1 MSNVLPPSLGLAAAA
16 ARGAP
21 AGVHGTIT
29 NPPLAIAQLATGT
42 ILRGQVL
49 RQDARGHILVR
60 TDLGTLQIL
69 SPAQIPPGSQV
80 TLQLRTAGSQLHVT
94 ILQVE
99 EQPMQSQRPAPVP
112 AMPQAGTGPP
122 APAQHAAAPPDVL
135 VIGQSLEAVLQVLP
149 KGGKAASAQESAP
162 PPLPAG
168 SRLQLH
174 VLRVQIPSAPGPGQA
189 PSAPGPGQAPS
200 APPVPKEPPSTLKVI
215 PGTLLPGLVAG
226 STTSG
231 QPLVQTAVGLLKLG
245 LPIALP
251 KGTQL
256 VFELE
261 AVTPAARA
269 GETALAPPR
278 PATLI
283 HSWPALD
290 EALTLLRQLDGASNH
305 ALLAAS
311 NVPRPGARLAS
322 TILFF
327 LQALGR
333 GDLNSWL
340 GQRATEA
347 LGRAGRGD
355 LLSRMGQDLAQLGR
369 LSDNAGEEWRFVP
382 VPLFD
387 GSPVQ
392 PFRLF
397 VRARRGRGGDGPEA
411 AEEPTRFIVEVELSH
426 LGDLQLDGLVRDR
439 RFDLVLRTRRPLA
452 EAMRRDIAVIFGQA
466 NELSGSR
473 GQIAF
478 QASPEWSFMPL
489 KQPAADAAGLVI

>member
-21 AGVHGTIT
+21 AGVQGTVT

-69 SPAQIPPGSQV
+69 SAAQIAPGSQV

-99 EQPMQSQRPAPVP
+99 GQPAQSPRPAPVP
-112 AMPQAGTGPP
+112 AIPPAGTGPP
-122 APAQHAAAPPDVL
+122 APTQNAAAPPDVL
-135 VIGQSLEAVLQVLP
+135 VIGQSFEAILQ
-149 KGGKAASAQESAP
+149 AP
-162 PPLPAG
+162 PKTGTAAATQDSARPPLATG
-168 SRLQLH
+168 SRLQVH
-174 VLRVQIPSAPGPGQA
+174 VLRVQVPGAQGPGPAPSAAPGPEA
-189 PSAPGPGQAPS
+189 PS
-200 APPVPKEPPSTLKVI
+200 
-215 PGTLLPGLVAG
+215 GTVGVAAGAQLPGLVAG
-226 STTSG
+226 STRSG
-231 QPLVQTAVGLLKLG
+231 QPLVQTAVGLLKLS
-245 LPIALP
+245 LPTTLP

-256 VFELE
+256 VFAVE

-269 GETALAPPR
+269 AEIDLAPSR

-283 HSWPALD
+283 YSWPALD
-290 EALTLLRQLDGASNH
+290 EALTLLQQLDGAANQ
-305 ALLAAS
+305 ALVAGS

-333 GDLNSWL
+333 GDLNGWL
-340 GQRATEA
+340 GQQAAEA
-347 LGRAGRGD
+347 LGRAGRSD

-369 LSDNAGEEWRFVP
+369 LSDNAGPEWRFLP
-382 VPLFD
+382 FPLFD
-387 GSPVQ
+387 SSHVQ
-392 PFRLF
+392 PIRLF
-397 VRARRGRGGDGPEA
+397 VRSRRGRGGEGPEES
-411 AEEPTRFIVEVELSH
+411 EEPTRFILEVELSRF
-426 LGDLQLDGLVRDR
+426 GGLQLDGLVRDR
-439 RFDLVLRTRRPLA
+439 RFDLVLRTRQPLSQV
-452 EAMRRDIAVIFGQA
+452 MRRDIAVIFGHA
-466 NELSGSR
+466 NELSGTQ

-489 KQPAADAAGLVI
+489 KQPVAEAAGLVV

>member
-21 AGVHGTIT
+21 AGVQGTIT

-69 SPAQIPPGSQV
+69 SAAQIAAGSQV

-99 EQPMQSQRPAPVP
+99 GQPAQSQRPTPLPAVP
-112 AMPQAGTGPP
+112 QPGTGPP
-122 APAQHAAAPPDVL
+122 AAPAQTPAAPPDVL
-135 VIGQSLEAVLQVLP
+135 VIGQSLEAVLQVAP
-149 KGGKAASAQESAP
+149 KAGKTSPAQAPAP
-162 PPLPAG
+162 PPLPPG

-174 VLRVQIPSAPGPGQA
+174 VLRVEVPSATPPGQA
-189 PSAPGPGQAPS
+189 PSAPQLPDTPPGNVRMAPG
-200 APPVPKEPPSTLKVI
+200 AQ
-215 PGTLLPGLVAG
+215 LPGFVAG
-226 STTSG
+226 STASG

-245 LPIALP
+245 LPTTLP
-251 KGTQL
+251 KGTQV

-269 GETALAPPR
+269 AQTELAPPR
-278 PATLI
+278 PAALI
-283 HSWPALD
+283 YSWPALD
-290 EALTLLRQLDGASNH
+290 EALTLLQQLDGAAGQ
-305 ALLAAS
+305 ALLAGS
-311 NVPRPGARLAS
+311 NVPRPGPRLAS

-333 GDLNSWL
+333 GDLNGWL
-340 GQRATEA
+340 GQQAAEA
-347 LGRAGRGD
+347 LGRAGRSD

-369 LSDNAGEEWRFVP
+369 LSDNAGSEWRFLP
-382 VPLFD
+382 FPLFD
-387 GSPVQ
+387 GGPVQ
-392 PFRLF
+392 PLRLF
-397 VRARRGRGGDGPEA
+397 VRSRRDRGGGGAEGD
-411 AEEPTRFIVEVELSH
+411 EEPTRFILEVEISH
-426 LGDLQLDGLVRDR
+426 FGDLQLDGLVRDR
-439 RFDLVLRTRRPLA
+439 RFDLVLRTRKPLS
-452 EAMRRDIAVIFGQA
+452 EVMRRDIAVIFGHA
-466 NELSGSR
+466 NELSGTQ

-478 QASPEWSFMPL
+478 QAASDWSFMAL
-489 KQPAADAAGLVI
+489 KQPAADAAGLVV